1 MNTQDFLGSVLS
13 DEGYYCITIIKRDYV
28 KNNFYET
35 LDEAIEQSNNF
46 DASEYNVFFAL
57 STFIEPINRK
67 QINVQGVK
75 SFFFDLDCGP
85 SKEFTSQSEALKK
98 LNWFCKNNRL
108 PRPTIINSGN
118 GLHVYWPL
126 TTAVDEA
133 TWYPVAESLKQ
144 LCAKQNFP
152 ADPSRT
158 SDAASILRV
167 PNTHN
172 YKGDEPKPVS
182 LLGGYLAKPIEFSEF
197 EDRIGG
203 AIPTPNRFAPS
214 AYRDAINQQSTGSF
228 KRLLEKTKNGQGCQQ
243 IQYIIENQATVSYD
257 QWRAGLSIAKVCKD
271 AEKAAEIMSKHHP
284 DYSFDETIRKM
295 MDTGG
300 PQYCSTFAL
309 HNPNGC
315 EGCPNA
321 LTVTTPAQLTK
332 IVEEAEPKANVPDYP
347 APYIRGKNGGVY
359 MRTKD
364 EEGNPKEELIYL
376 NDFYVTHRS
385 DDPEVG
391 EVISFALHLPKDGIR
406 RFSVPMLSLTSREE
420 LRKALS
426 VKGITAY
433 GDDLG
438 RIMKYIQAWVNELQ
452 QTGAA
457 DIAYTQFG
465 WTDDEKMDAFV
476 WGDRLILEN
485 EVKYNPPSG
494 KTSSFIEYM
503 QPKGSSERQ
512 KEIMGFF
519 NRDGLELHQ
528 FSICMGFASPLM
540 AFTGLFSFLA
550 HLNGGSGVGKT
561 TALYANTGIW
571 GDPVGMC
578 VGSNDTLYSRQNRS
592 ERLKNISCNADEQT
606 EMTPKDVSKFCYTQ
620 AEGKQRNRLKS
631 SGNEERYRGAPWRQT
646 GLSTGN
652 ISFWEFMQKE
662 RGNPEAQMQRVLE
675 FNVEKYI
682 TKDRFNQ
689 MRQEENFSIE
699 KTANLFKDVQ
709 ANYCN
714 FTVEYVQH
722 IIKNRAEIENIYK
735 GVKARLDKAA
745 DLSPVNRFWSSGCA
759 CTITACAV
767 ANKLG
772 IIDYDYK
779 KLFKWVVSELIRAK
793 EEVQGITPN
802 VSNIIAEFAGAHWG
816 NILKIKSTED
826 ARDEV
831 ASMVVPEQNPRT
843 KIVGRY
849 ETDTELLSI
858 PTKEFKNYLV
868 DQFLNYGSTVKMLKD
883 EMGATTKNVRLTTGT
898 SLRLPA
904 QYCIVVKMEG
914 LNDTT
919 ET

>member
-13 DEGYYCITIIKRDYV
+13 DEGYYCITIIKGDYV

-35 LDEAIEQSNNF
+35 LDEAIEQANNF
-46 DASEYNVFFAL
+46 DASEYNVYFAL

-67 QINVQGVK
+67 QINVQRVK

-85 SKEFTSQSEALKK
+85 LKDFTSQDEALKK

-126 TTAVDEA
+126 AAAVDEA

-158 SDAASILRV
+158 SDASSILRV

-172 YKGDEPKPVS
+172 YKEDEPKPVF

-197 EDRIGG
+197 EDSVGG
-203 AIPTPNRFAPS
+203 AIPVPYRFKPS
-214 AYRDAINQQSTGSF
+214 AYKDALNAQSTGSF
-228 KRLLEKTKNGQGCQQ
+228 KRLMEKTKNGQGCQQ
-243 IQYIIENQATVSYD
+243 IEYIIENQATVSYD
-257 QWRAGLSIAKVCKD
+257 MWRAGLSIAKVCED
-271 AEKAAEIMSKHHP
+271 GDKAAEAMSKHHP

-300 PQYCSTFAL
+300 PQYCSTFAT
-309 HNPNGC
+309 HNPDGC
-315 EGCPNA
+315 AGCPNM
-321 LTVTTPAQLTK
+321 LTISTPAQLTK
-332 IVEEAEPKANVPDYP
+332 IVQEAKPDANVPDYP

-364 EEGNPKEELIYL
+364 EEDNPKEELIYL
-376 NDFYVTHRS
+376 NDFYATHRMQ
-385 DDPEVG
+385 DPEEG
-391 EVISFALHLPKDGIR
+391 EVIAFALHLPKDGIR
-406 RFSVPMLSLTSREE
+406 RFNVPLGSLTSREE

-426 VKGITAY
+426 YKGVTSY
-433 GDDLG
+433 GDELS

-452 QTGAA
+452 QTNAA

-476 WGDRLILEN
+476 WGDRLVLED
-485 EVKYNPPSG
+485 EVRYNPPSA
-494 KTSSFIEYM
+494 KTASFIEYM
-503 QPKGSSERQ
+503 QPTGSAERQ
-512 KEIMGFF
+512 KEIMEFF

-592 ERLKNISCNADEQT
+592 ERLKNISCNADEQS
-606 EMTPKDVSKFCYTQ
+606 EMTPKDVSRFCYTQ

-652 ISFWEFMQKE
+652 ISFWEFLQKE

-675 FNVEKYI
+675 FDVVKYI
-682 TKDRFNQ
+682 TKDRFAQ
-689 MRQEENFSIE
+689 MRQEEGFSLAE
-699 KTANLFKDVQ
+699 TSNLFKDVQ
-709 ANYCN
+709 VNYCN
-714 FTVEYVQH
+714 FTIEYLQYVM
-722 IIKNRAEIENIYK
+722 KNRAQIESIYN
-735 GVKARLDKAA
+735 GVKTRLDKEA
-745 DLSPVNRFWSSGCA
+745 DLTPVNRFWSAGCA
-759 CTITACAV
+759 CTITGCIV
-767 ANKLG
+767 AKQLG
-772 IIDYDYK
+772 IINYDHK
-779 KLFKWVVSELIRAK
+779 KLFKWVVKELIRAK
-793 EEVQGITPN
+793 EEVEGAKPN
-802 VSNIIAEFAGAHWG
+802 VSNVIADFARAHWG

-826 ARDEV
+826 AREEDLI
-831 ASMVVPEQNPRT
+831 VPEQNPRN
-843 KIVGRY
+843 KIIGRY
-849 ETDTELLSI
+849 ETDTKLMFI
-858 PTKEFKNYLV
+858 PTKELKDYLV
-868 DQFLNYGSTVKMLKD
+868 DRFIHYSSTVKMLKD
-883 EMGATTKNVRLTTGT
+883 EMGAVSKVVRVTKGT
-898 SLRLPA
+898 SLNLPA
-904 QYCIVVKMEG
+904 QRCIIVKLDG
-914 LNDTT
+914 LDDII
-919 ET
+919 EVG